1 MENTNQI
8 AIWMDYSVAYLME
21 FKTKPFEIQIIAC
34 DFTVDKKK
42 RNPYRKETTNSDIK
56 RKYKYYNQIGN
67 AIINYDKIILFGP
80 SEAKIDF
87 FDTLSEDERFYKL
100 KVEIKETDKMNVNQR
115 HAFINKYFVQ

>member
-1 MENTNQI
+1 M
-8 AIWMDYSVAYLME
+8 
-21 FKTKPFEIQIIAC
+21 PFEIQIIAC

-42 RNPYRKETTNSDIK
+42 RNTYRKETTNSDIK
-56 RKYKYYNQIGN
+56 RKYEYYNQIGN

-100 KVEIKETDKMNVNQR
+100 KVEIK
-115 HAFINKYFVQ
+115 

>member
-8 AIWMDYSVAYLME
+8 GIWMDHSIAYLME
-21 FKTKPFEIQIIAC
+21 FNTMPFEIQIIEC
-34 DFTVDKKK
+34 DLTVDEKKS
-42 RNPYRKETTNSDIK
+42 NPYRKKTKNRDIK

-100 KVEIKETDKMNVNQR
+100 KIEIKETDKMNVNQQ
-115 HAFINKYFVQ
+115 HAFITQYFVQ

>member
-1 MENTNQI
+1 MEKTNQI
-8 AIWMDYSVAYLME
+8 GIWMDHSVAYLMA
-21 FKTKPFEIQIIAC
+21 FKTKPFEIQTIVC
-34 DFTVDKKK
+34 EFTMDEKK
-42 RNPYRKETTNSDIK
+42 RNPFRNETTRSDIK

-100 KVEIKETDKMNVNQR
+100 KIEIKDTDKMNVNQQ
-115 HAFINKYFVQ
+115 HAFINEYFVQ

>member
-21 FKTKPFEIQIIAC
+21 FKTEPFEVQIIVC
-34 DFTVDKKK
+34 ELTVDERK
-42 RNPYRKETTNSDIK
+42 RNPYKKGITNSENK
-56 RKYKYYNQIGN
+56 RKYNYYSQIGN

-100 KVEIKETDKMNVNQR
+100 KIEIKETDKMNVNQR
-115 HAFINKYFVQ
+115 QDFINKYFVQ